1 MTTATSV
8 CSCAEIS
15 AIAPRSAREIERDKL
30 FKGTSNNIWRHPTTS
45 WPPRFQAARAV
56 AANRIE
62 ACSCT
67 TRRRVQEPALV
78 LQVAARAGAAKW
90 IATLLSATGCTL
102 FSLALTALQ
111 AAAQALTF
119 VPLGPMTWIL
129 LSCIVAA
136 IGAFGATHGRPLA
149 PHLLAS
155 HACRTRCAQSAGCF
169 SGLVGRSVFEP
180 ASRQQS
186 GARPSG
192 ASQSGPLAVVLI
204 IAGLGS
210 CAADLS
216 APAPTQSSQPPAA
229 PNLPK
234 AVPVEMLAGTMGR
247 GPSVGKLPSAD
258 VSRIVLHGR
267 HLNQVFVRLASNLT
281 LPPTLFNHYTPLL
294 NCKGGKGGKKGGSCG
309 EGKGKMGQSCE
320 PSPSPLPP
328 PYDAGVQSSR
338 TAISPRSTSPVVWIG
353 NSDDFEAVTA
363 DGSMSSDSGK
373 DDEWNRRLLGGEG
386 EGPPRKGKKG
396 EGGKGGS
403 CGNGEDYD
411 GTVAQTASGKTC
423 KWWNGIED
431 ANGYKYAYP
440 SYGLTSAEK
449 K

>member
-1 MTTATSV
+1 M
-8 CSCAEIS
+8 
-15 AIAPRSAREIERDKL
+15 IAPRSAREIEGDQLPKQI
-30 FKGTSNNIWRHPTTS
+30 SNNVWRHPTTS
-45 WPPRFQAARAV
+45 WSPRLEAARAV

-67 TRRRVQEPALV
+67 TRRRVQESALV
-78 LQVAARAGAAKW
+78 LQVATRAGAAKW
-90 IATLLSATGCTL
+90 IATLLRATGCT

-155 HACRTRCAQSAGCF
+155 EACRTRCAQSAGCF

-180 ASRQQS
+180 ASCQQS

-216 APAPTQSSQPPAA
+216 APAPTQGSQPPAA
-229 PNLPK
+229 
-234 AVPVEMLAGTMGR
+234 
-247 GPSVGKLPSAD
+247 
-258 VSRIVLHGR
+258 
-267 HLNQVFVRLASNLT
+267 
-281 LPPTLFNHYTPLL
+281 
-294 NCKGGKGGKKGGSCG
+294 
-309 EGKGKMGQSCE
+309 
-320 PSPSPLPP
+320 
-328 PYDAGVQSSR
+328 
-338 TAISPRSTSPVVWIG
+338 PRSTSPVVWMG
-353 NSDDFEAVTA
+353 NSDDIEAVTA

-373 DDEWNRRLLGGEG
+373 EDEWNNRRLLTG
-386 EGPPRKGKKG
+386 KG
-396 EGGKGGS
+396 EGGKGGKKGGS
-403 CGNGEDYD
+403 CGNGKGKKGEFCEPCIDGKLNGNGEDYD
-411 GTVAQTASGKTC
+411 GTVAHTASGKTC

-440 SYGLTSAEK
+440 SYGLTSADK